1 MTTTKKMPEKMQLAH
16 KRREVLKLI
25 IRMMTKLLTSMRSEK
40 EMASQAKKKHYFIA
54 CLRTYYEDDEFNS
67 YVKSLTGLAKYIADW
82 RIFYVNTHHGYRLMK
97 FRSILS
103 EISSLSK
110 GIGIISKHEKR
121 RERTI
126 QIKVSQ

>member
-1 MTTTKKMPEKMQLAH
+1 MQLAH

-25 IRMMTKLLTSMRSEK
+25 NQDDDEIIDIDEVRKRNGINK
-40 EMASQAKKKHYFIA
+40 AKKNTISIA

-110 GIGIISKHEKR
+110 GIGIISKHEKEEKEQYKSKYHSR
-121 RERTI
+121 
-126 QIKVSQ
+126 K